1 MRKMKDGRGDF
12 SRTKGHTLIVGCN
25 PKQTDKLLREVEK
38 TEVIVVTSSDCRP
51 SDQNAHIVRAESLAS
66 VNDLL

>member
-1 MRKMKDGRGDF
+1 MKDGRGDF

-38 TEVIVVTSSDCRP
+38 TEVTVVTSSDCRP
-51 SDQNAHIVRAESLAS
+51 SVPDVHIIRTESLAS